1 MTSDFANLL
10 EVMAYLIS
18 GTLAIGLLAGWILK
32 RFGPPK

>member
-10 EVMAYLIS
+10 KVMAYLIL
-18 GTLAIGLLAGWILK
+18 GTVAIALFAGWILR